1 MRTIVLNR
9 SNIESSNGYNN
20 QFVYKFPTTVNFKDD
35 FVAVSSVS
43 LYYSWYNISEALGNN
58 RFSYNWADSG
68 TNNYQTYN
76 VVIPD
81 GLYEIADINAF
92 LQSVF
97 IANGHYLVNAT
108 SQNVYYAEVV
118 VNSSRYKI
126 QINTFSVPTSLPA
139 GFSAPANW
147 AGYPASPFNP
157 VITIPSG
164 FSDIVGYTAGFST
177 TQNQGNTTNLS
188 FLSQGVPD
196 VQPNSSILFNLSNI
210 DNQYSSPSGIIYSVA
225 PNVAI
230 GQLIV
235 DKPSSLAFQP
245 LLNGNYN
252 ELRLQILGTDLK
264 EIQIQDPEI
273 TILLVIRNKDD
284 PV

>member
-126 QINTFSVPTSLPA
+126 
-139 GFSAPANW
+139 
-147 AGYPASPFNP
+147 
-157 VITIPSG
+157 
-164 FSDIVGYTAGFST
+164 
-177 TQNQGNTTNLS
+177 
-188 FLSQGVPD
+188 
-196 VQPNSSILFNLSNI
+196 
-210 DNQYSSPSGIIYSVA
+210 
-225 PNVAI
+225 
-230 GQLIV
+230 
-235 DKPSSLAFQP
+235 
-245 LLNGNYN
+245 
-252 ELRLQILGTDLK
+252 
-264 EIQIQDPEI
+264 
-273 TILLVIRNKDD
+273 
-284 PV
+284 